1 MNARQAL
8 KASLKIVENT
18 LDVTIAKQ
26 REQLADQL
34 RIADSA
40 RRQEDL
46 ELWAT
51 AARNAADVARALDE
65 NLEMQTMSRATVKEA
80 DTPRLVA
87 ELRLRAKEG
96 AKEALAVLKPPKKEV
111 ARGSR

>member
-1 MNARQAL
+1 MNTSQAL
-8 KASLKIVENT
+8 KASLRIVPDT
-18 LDVTIAKQ
+18 LEITIGKQ

-51 AARNAADVARALDE
+51 AACNARDVARALDE

-80 DTPRLVA
+80 DTPRLID

-96 AKEALAVLKPPKKEV
+96 DKEALAVLKPKKE
-111 ARGSR
+111 AGRGSR